1 MLRQKPDRKSQSEH
15 PVFIRNQ
22 VVSWS
27 SRKQTCVAS
36 SLTEAEYVSMGAAGR
51 SALYFRNLL
60 RECQF
65 STSYVN
71 IVGDSLSALTLGARK
86 SVHQRTKHID
96 VRYHFIRNLVN
107 DKILKLIYIN
117 TRFNYAD
124 MLTKACD
131 SITLKHLINLL
142 LH

>member
-1 MLRQKPDRKSQSEH
+1 
-15 PVFIRNQ
+15 
-22 VVSWS
+22 
-27 SRKQTCVAS
+27 
-36 SLTEAEYVSMGAAGR
+36 MGAAGR

-131 SITLKHLINLL
+131 SITFKHLINLL